1 MTGNTTHFR
10 LTMNNI
16 GKTFPGVKA
25 LDNVCFQVLPGEI
38 HALVGENGAGKSTL
52 IKILSGAYTLDAGSI
67 LLEDQS
73 IHSLS
78 PADALRYGIIT
89 IYQETSLA
97 LHLNVAENIFM
108 GRLPRNNAGFVRW
121 KQLYRETENVLSKL
135 DIKINPRDIVHD
147 ISPAQRQ
154 MVEITRAISM
164 AAKVIVLDEP
174 TAALT
179 EHEVKILFQLM
190 RQLQEHNVSVI
201 YISHRLEEVFEICDA
216 VTVLRDGQVIS
227 THPIADVTPAQL
239 IADMVGRT
247 VDNLFP
253 KLASPITEP
262 VLTVE
267 NLSGKGFKNISFH
280 VKAGEIIGLFGLVGS
295 GRTEVVRSIFGADKI
310 EHGTISVHGTPITV
324 HSPED
329 AMRVGIVLVPEDR
342 KSQGL
347 AVNLSVK
354 YNISMPNLKSF
365 SQLGFLKKANERQ
378 MASEYVEKLS
388 IHTPSI
394 ETLVK
399 SLSGGNQQ
407 KVVISKWLATSPK
420 VLILD
425 EPTRGIDVAAKSEVH
440 KLMSE
445 LASHGVAVLMVSS
458 ELPEIIGMSDRI
470 LVMREGRLTAELE
483 RSEASDERIM
493 HFAAG

>member
-1 MTGNTTHFR
+1 
-10 LTMNNI
+10 
-16 GKTFPGVKA
+16 
-25 LDNVCFQVLPGEI
+25 
-38 HALVGENGAGKSTL
+38 
-52 IKILSGAYTLDAGSI
+52 
-67 LLEDQS
+67 
-73 IHSLS
+73 
-78 PADALRYGIIT
+78 
-89 IYQETSLA
+89 
-97 LHLNVAENIFM
+97 
-108 GRLPRNNAGFVRW
+108 
-121 KQLYRETENVLSKL
+121 
-135 DIKINPRDIVHD
+135 
-147 ISPAQRQ
+147 
-154 MVEITRAISM
+154 VEITRAISM

-253 KLASPITEP
+253 KLVSPITEP

-470 LVMREGRLTAELE
+470 LVMREGRLTAEIE